1 MRNYN
6 HPERSRLNILR
17 SQLVRVKLIFIDK
30 ISIVGNTTLIVQIN
44 NRLKGIKG
52 SSLPFCGV
60 HIIAI
65 GDLDLFQLQP
75 IMDGYV
81 FKDINNSDNGVLA
94 PNLWQEHF
102 NMFELHEIMR

>member
-1 MRNYN
+1 M
-6 HPERSRLNILR
+6 
-17 SQLVRVKLIFIDK
+17 KLIFIDK

-44 NRLKGIKG
+44 NRLKGIKA

-65 GDLDLFQLQP
+65 GDLFQLQP

-81 FKDINNSDNGVLA
+81 FKDINNSDNGALA